1 MHRDLGVLAL
11 TEERWTMGH
20 VHKEYGDTLEIP
32 RTWFL
37 ACLWGRIRRANAG
50 WARKQSSGGQT
61 NLTSKGAKEQLSF
74 PAKEPMLNI

>member
-1 MHRDLGVLAL
+1 MVR
-11 TEERWTMGH
+11 
-20 VHKEYGDTLEIP
+20 VHKEYWDTLEIP

-37 ACLWGRIRRANAG
+37 ASLWGRIRRANAE
-50 WARKQSSGGQT
+50 WARNQSLGGQT